1 MDDHWD
7 CVRKALVE
15 FHEVPESHADALIA
29 LTQPNERRRPEQCRG
44 AADECFCASTWL
56 SNNYWQ
62 WKAGGA
68 YVPFSFREA
77 LFKAEKFSKD
87 LQARPKIFIDKTG
100 VYSGHAFTLDELV
113 EK

>member
-1 MDDHWD
+1 MDEHWD

-15 FHEVPESHADALIA
+15 FHEVPEAHADALIA
-29 LTQPNERRRPEQCRG
+29 LTQRKDETDTRRRPEQCRG

-62 WKAGGA
+62 WKAGTA

-77 LFKAEKFSKD
+77 LREAD
-87 LQARPKIFIDKTG
+87 LATIK
-100 VYSGHAFTLDELV
+100 
-113 EK
+113 